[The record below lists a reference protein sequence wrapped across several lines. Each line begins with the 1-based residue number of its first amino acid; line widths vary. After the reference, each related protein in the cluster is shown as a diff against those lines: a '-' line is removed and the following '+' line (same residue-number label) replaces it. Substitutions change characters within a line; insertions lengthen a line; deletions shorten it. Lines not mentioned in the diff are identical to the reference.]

1 MLPKLTLFL
10 LITTSLFSQQ
20 ETLQFSLK
28 EAVEFALQN
37 NTMSKNAAR
46 DIEIAKLQKWETTS
60 TGLPQINADITFN
73 NWLKQQ
79 ISLIPAEFFGGSPG
93 QFSEITFGTKQTMNG
108 TVTVSQKIFD
118 GSYLV
123 GLQAA
128 KVYLEISERAKEK
141 TDIELRKM
149 VAYAYG
155 NVLLSE
161 ENLNIVNSN
170 ITLLE
175 NNLRDLTKVYE
186 NGLIEQ
192 ESVQQL
198 QLTLSSLKSTQNQVK
213 RLKKV
218 AYQMLNNRLGLD
230 LNVPVELTDSLDELI
245 GMYTS
250 LKPLESILEVE
261 NVVDYKIASND
272 LKSKELLLKLEK
284 SKALPTLDVFLNG
297 SYSGNNN
304 QFNFLDKSQNWFG
317 ASLFGV
323 SMRVPLFSSFGRSA
337 STKKARLN
345 LEKSKSLLKDTSEK
359 IKLDISRAKSEYEFA
374 VEDLEIKKE
383 ALELSENIAKKNEI
397 KFFEGLVTS
406 FDLSQVQRQLY
417 AAQEDY
423 LSSMLNILIKR
434 INLEALI
441 SPPFKN

>member
-1 MLPKLTLFL
+1 
-10 LITTSLFSQQ
+10 
-20 ETLQFSLK
+20 
-28 EAVEFALQN
+28 
-37 NTMSKNAAR
+37 MSKNAAR
-46 DIEIAKLQKWETTS
+46 DIEIAKLQKWETTA
-60 TGLPQINADITFN
+60 TGLPQINANITYN

-79 ISLIPAEFFGGSPG
+79 ISLIPAEFFGGNPG
-93 QFSEITFGTKQTMNG
+93 QFTEVAFGTKQTMNG
-108 TVTVSQKIFD
+108 TVTVSQKVFD

-128 KVYLEISERAKEK
+128 KVYLEISENAKEK

-170 ITLLE
+170 IALLE

-198 QLTLSSLKSTQNQVK
+198 QLTLVSLKSNKNYIK
-213 RLKKV
+213 RLNKI
-218 AYQMLNNRLGLD
+218 AYQMFNNTIGLD
-230 LNVPVELTDSLDELI
+230 LDTAVELTDSLDQLI
-245 GMYTS
+245 MMYAS
-250 LKPLESILEVE
+250 LKPLESILEIE
-261 NVVDYKIASND
+261 NVVNYKIAFND

-337 STKKARLN
+337 STIKARLN

-374 VEDLEIKKE
+374 VEDLKIKKE

-406 FDLSQVQRQLY
+406 FDLSQAQRQLY

-423 LSSMLNILIKR
+423 LSSMLNILTKR
-434 INLEALI
+434 IDLEALI
-441 SPPFKN
+441 TPTLKN